1 MKIVEDREALIKAS
15 KTRCRRKGMDPDHQP
30 AGRNLSEAALAR
42 RIADCHC
49 LIRAAMPYMDLMA
62 ETFKICGSIVAL
74 ADEKAQVIRLT
85 GPRMALDAA
94 QKKGLC
100 LGVSLR
106 EEDVGTTAAA
116 LCLRHRVPFY
126 VSHEDYYLNIFRGGS
141 CFAAPVLENGIAIGL
156 IIIVHPQE
164 TGHPHTFTLAQTVA
178 QLVSREYR
186 ELTEGDLIRSLGDVL
201 SSALVLTG
209 SRAEVKY
216 ANQSARRLLKIDE
229 AEEHVPLLDGVLHR
243 SGEISNEIIYST
255 RAGRN
260 FLVTRKNRHAGFL
273 YFLEPV
279 GDMREKAVAA
289 NKFSA
294 PYTFDDIIGLP
305 GLKKKARQL
314 ACQRVNILVLG
325 ESGTGKELFAA
336 AIHNANPQPAGRFV
350 PVNCG
355 AIPATLFESELFGH
369 VRGAFTD
376 ARFDRPGKIEF
387 AQRGTLFFDEIGD
400 LPLDV
405 QGKLL
410 RVLEDSWICPL
421 GSNEKREI
429 DVRFVFATNRDLR
442 EMVKKEKFRED
453 LYYRISP
460 VQVRIPAL
468 RERKEE
474 IPDLIDH
481 FLEKVQV
488 QHKKFI
494 SGITD
499 EALGWL
505 VEYDY
510 PGNVRELEGIIR
522 SAYLNC
528 ADDQIGSEDLGLDRK
543 PPRTFKVRL
552 EEFRRQ
558 VIMEKLS
565 ENGGDARRTAEEL
578 KISRRSIYRYIKNKE
593 KK

>member
-1 MKIVEDREALIKAS
+1 MLIKAS
-15 KTRCRRKGMDPDHQP
+15 KTRCRRKGLDPDRRP
-30 AGRNLSEAALAR
+30 AGRRLTESALQR
-42 RIADCHC
+42 RIADCHV
-49 LIRAAMPYMDLMA
+49 LIRAAVPYMDLMA
-62 ETFKICGSIVAL
+62 ETFRICGSIVAL
-74 ADEKAQVIRLT
+74 TDEKAQVIRLT
-85 GPRMALDAA
+85 GPRAAVDAA

-116 LCLRHRVPFY
+116 LSLRHHVPFY
-126 VSHEDYYLNIFRGGS
+126 VTGEEYYLNIFRGGS
-141 CFAAPVLENGIAIGL
+141 CFAAPVQENGKAVGF
-156 IIIVHPQE
+156 IIIVHPQKN
-164 TGHPHTFTLAQTVA
+164 GHPHTFTLAQTAA

-186 ELTEGDLIRSLGDVL
+186 ELTEGDLIRSLGETL
-201 SSALVLTG
+201 SNALVVTG

-216 ANQSARRLLKIDE
+216 ANRSAQRLLKIDG
-229 AEEHVPLLDGVLHR
+229 AEGTVPFLDGILHR
-243 SGEISNEIIYST
+243 SGEIANEIIRSS
-255 RAGRN
+255 RVGRN
-260 FLVTRKNRHAGFL
+260 FLVTRKIRHAGYIYL
-273 YFLEPV
+273 LEPV
-279 GDMREKAVAA
+279 VEVRDRILSGG
-289 NKFSA
+289 KFSA

-305 GLKKKARQL
+305 GLKKKARHL

-336 AIHNANPQPAGRFV
+336 AIHNVNPEPAGCFV

-355 AIPATLFESELFGH
+355 AIPATLFETELFGH

-376 ARFDRPGKIEF
+376 ARHDRPGKIEF
-387 AQRGTLFFDEIGD
+387 AQRGTMFFDEIGD
-400 LPLDV
+400 LPADV

-410 RVLEDSWICPL
+410 RVLETRRVCPL
-421 GSNEKREI
+421 GGNEEKEI
-429 DVRFVFATNRDLR
+429 DVRFVFATNRDLK
-442 EMVKKEKFRED
+442 EMVKKGKFRED

-474 IPDLIDH
+474 IPDLVDH
-481 FLEKVQV
+481 FLEKVQA
-488 QHKKFI
+488 QHRKFI
-494 SGITD
+494 SGVSD
-499 EALGWL
+499 EALGQL

-528 ADDQIGSEDLGLDRK
+528 AADRIAAEDLGLDLQ
-543 PPRTFKVRL
+543 PARTLKERL
-552 EEFRRQ
+552 DEFRRK

-593 KK
+593 AK

>member
-1 MKIVEDREALIKAS
+1 LDPGHRPS
-15 KTRCRRKGMDPDHQP
+15 GRR
-30 AGRNLSEAALAR
+30 LSEQALAR

-62 ETFKICGSIVAL
+62 ETFRICGSIVAL

-116 LCLRHRVPFY
+116 LALRHRVPFY
-126 VSHEDYYLNIFRGGS
+126 VSQEDYYLNVFRGGS
-141 CFAAPVLENGIAIGL
+141 CFAAPVQENGKTIGL
-156 IIIVHPQE
+156 IIIVHPQKN
-164 TGHPHTFTLAQTVA
+164 GHPHTFTLAQTVA

-186 ELTEGDLIRSLGDVL
+186 ELTEGDLIRSMGDVL
-201 SSALVLTG
+201 SSALVVTG

-216 ANQSARRLLKIDE
+216 ANPSARRLLKIDG
-229 AEEHVPLLDGVLHR
+229 AEGSEPFLDGVLHR
-243 SGEISNEIIYST
+243 TGEIANEIIHSS

-260 FLVTRKNRHAGFL
+260 FLVTRKIRHAGYL
-273 YFLEPV
+273 YLIEPV
-279 GDMREKAVAA
+279 GEARGKILSGV
-289 NKFSA
+289 KFSA
-294 PYTFDDIIGLP
+294 PYIFDDIVGLP
-305 GLKKKARQL
+305 GLKKKTRHL

-336 AIHNANPQPAGRFV
+336 AIHNANPEPAGRFV

-387 AQRGTLFFDEIGD
+387 AQRGTMFFDEIGD

-410 RVLEDSWICPL
+410 RVLETRRVCPL
-421 GSNEKREI
+421 GGNEEKEI
-429 DVRFVFATNRDLR
+429 DVRFVFATNRDLK
-442 EMVKKEKFRED
+442 EMVKKGKFRED

-460 VQVRIPAL
+460 VAVRIPAL

-488 QHKKFI
+488 QHRKFI
-494 SGITD
+494 SGISD
-499 EALGWL
+499 DALGRL
-505 VEYDY
+505 IEYDY

-522 SAYLNC
+522 SSYLNC
-528 ADDQIGSEDLGLDRK
+528 AGGQIGLEDLELDQR
-543 PPRTFKVRL
+543 PARTFKARL

-558 VIMEKLS
+558 IIMEKLG
-565 ENGGDARRTAEEL
+565 ENGGDARRTAAEL

-593 KK
+593 TK